1 MNNGSN
7 RLDRIE
13 AAIEN
18 LTNAIVAER
27 QSSSERFKQIE
38 EARERDRQQS
48 NERMARIEQM
58 IERQQRPIE
67 VLAAS
72 SADHEVRIA
81 RQDALIER
89 LDAILERMIY
99 REGRGNEEG

>member
-1 MNNGSN
+1 MTNGSTD

-18 LTNAIVAER
+18 LVAANLANNER
-27 QSSSERFKQIE
+27 M
-38 EARERDRQQS
+38 ERDRQQS
-48 NERMARIEQM
+48 NERMTKIEQA

-99 REGRGNEEG
+99 REGRGNEEEENV